1 MIEARTIDAFTD
13 VPFGGNAAGVALIEG
28 DYPADSEMLETAK
41 FMGYSETAFV
51 KKLDE
56 STIQLRYFTP
66 AAEVDLC
73 GHATVGSFFGLYKWG
88 MIEIGKPYKALTKAG
103 EINVDVSEN
112 GVVWM
117 DMATP
122 ADMGGMNDKD
132 TEALYAMYGL
142 SLKDAGE
149 LRPYLISTGLPDIM
163 MPVASR
169 EILANLKPD
178 MDAISAI
185 SEKLHVTGVH
195 VFTLDTDPN
204 AMEAATAH
212 ARNFAPLYD
221 IPEEAATGTSNG
233 ALTYYLWKR
242 GLIKPGKANLVVQ
255 GEAMGRPSDIRTV
268 LYEEN
273 GSVKV
278 RVGGRAAIR

>member
-1 MIEARTIDAFTD
+1 MIEAKTVDAFTD
-13 VPFGGNAAGVALIEG
+13 IPFGGNAAGVALIEG
-28 DYPADSEMLETAK
+28 EYPQDSEMLETAK

-56 STIQLRYFTP
+56 NTVQLRYFTP

-88 MIEIGKPYKALTKAG
+88 LIETGRPYKAITKAG
-103 EINVDVSEN
+103 EINVDVSDN

-122 ADMGGMNDKD
+122 VDMGGMSDED

-142 SLKDAGE
+142 SPADAGD
-149 LRPYLISTGLPDIM
+149 LRPALVSTGLPDIM

-169 EILANLKPD
+169 KILADLRPD
-178 MDAISAI
+178 MDAISAL
-185 SEKLHVTGVH
+185 SEKLKVTGVH
-195 VFTLDTDPN
+195 VFTLDADPD
-204 AMEAATAH
+204 AKEPVTAH

-233 ALTYYLWKR
+233 ALTFYLWQR
-242 GLIKPGKANLVVQ
+242 GLVKAGEANLVVQ

>member
-1 MIEARTIDAFTD
+1 MIEAKTIDAFTD

-51 KKLDE
+51 NKLDE

-73 GHATVGSFFGLYKWG
+73 GHATVASFFGLFKWG
-88 MIEIGKPYKALTKAG
+88 MIESGKPYRALTKAG

-122 ADMGGMNDKD
+122 VDMGGMSDED

-142 SLKDAGE
+142 TTEDAGD
-149 LRPYLISTGLPDIM
+149 LRPALVSTGLPDIM

-169 EILANLKPD
+169 KILANLKPD
-178 MDAISAI
+178 MSAISAI
-185 SEKLHVTGVH
+185 SEKLNVTGVH
-195 VFTLDTDPN
+195 VFTLDTDPK
-204 AMEAATAH
+204 AKEEVTAH

-233 ALTYYLWKR
+233 ALTYYLWQR
-242 GLIKPGKANLVVQ
+242 GLVKAAQPNLVVQ

-273 GSVKV
+273 GSIRI

>member
-1 MIEARTIDAFTD
+1 MIEAKTIDAFTD
-13 VPFGGNAAGVALIEG
+13 IPFGGNAAGVALIEG
-28 DYPADSEMLETAK
+28 AYPEDSEMLETAR

-56 STIQLRYFTP
+56 NTIQLRYFTP

-88 MIEIGKPYKALTKAG
+88 MIETGKPYKALTKAG
-103 EINVDVSEN
+103 EINVDVSGN

-122 ADMGGMNDKD
+122 VDMGGMSDED
-132 TEALYAMYGL
+132 TKALYAMYGL
-142 SLKDAGE
+142 TVEDAGE
-149 LRPYLISTGLPDIM
+149 LRPALVSTGLPDIM
-163 MPVASR
+163 MPVSSR
-169 EILANLKPD
+169 AVLESLRPD

-185 SEKLHVTGVH
+185 SEKLKVTGVH
-195 VFTLDTDPN
+195 VFTLDTDPD
-204 AMEAATAH
+204 AKEPVTAH

-233 ALTYYLWKR
+233 ALTYYLWQR
-242 GLIKPGKANLVVQ
+242 GLIKAAQPNLVVQ

-268 LYEEN
+268 LYNEN
-273 GSVKV
+273 GSIKV